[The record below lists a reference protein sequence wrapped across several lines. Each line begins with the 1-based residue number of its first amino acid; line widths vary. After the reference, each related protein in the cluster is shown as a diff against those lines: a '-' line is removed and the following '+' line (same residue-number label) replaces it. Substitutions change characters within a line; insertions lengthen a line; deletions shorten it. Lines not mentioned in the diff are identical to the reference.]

1 MTEINNLEQIKTKL
15 EAEKKL
21 LTEELSGL
29 AHQNPKNPKAW
40 EAEPAETGENAF
52 RDEEAD
58 RIETLEERQA
68 EIIPLEERLH
78 NVEKA
83 LAKIV
88 AGTYGQCEVCPAPI
102 EMARL
107 EVNPAARTCKQH
119 LDQESAR

>member
-1 MTEINNLEQIKTKL
+1 MDQTNLKQAQAKL

-21 LTEELSGL
+21 LIEELSGV
-29 AHQNPKNPKAW
+29 AKVNPKNPKVW
-40 EAEPAETGENAF
+40 EAVPGEIGEDAF

-78 NVEKA
+78 NVERA
-83 LAKIV
+83 LNKIETG
-88 AGTYGQCEVCPAPI
+88 AYGQCEVCQAPI
-102 EMARL
+102 EGARL

>member
-1 MTEINNLEQIKTKL
+1 MAKV
-15 EAEKKL
+15 
-21 LTEELSGL
+21 
-29 AHQNPKNPKAW
+29 NPKNPKVW
-40 EAEPAETGENAF
+40 NAEPAETGEDAF

-58 RIETLEERQA
+58 RIETLEEREA

-83 LAKIV
+83 LNKI
-88 AGTYGQCEVCPAPI
+88 ATGTYGQCEVCQAPI
-102 EMARL
+102 ETARL

>member
-1 MTEINNLEQIKTKL
+1 MDQKIVDQLRVKL

-21 LTEELSGL
+21 LTEELSGM
-29 AHQNPKNPKAW
+29 AKVNPKNPKVWNAV
-40 EAEPAETGENAF
+40 PGETGEDAF

-58 RIETLEERQA
+58 RIETLEEREA

-83 LAKIV
+83 LNKI
-88 AGTYGQCEVCPAPI
+88 ATGTYGQCEVCQVPI
-102 EMARL
+102 EAARL